1 MKYLKE
7 LSSLKMFNKKDV
19 ISVCGSIHNAN
30 YVLKSYIDKGYIT
43 KIKKDY
49 FVIND
54 LVNDTPAANKY
65 EIACGNGDNDFISHH
80 SVFEFYGLNN
90 QVYNIVDVTT
100 NTFKRDFVFDNVLYK
115 YHKSDNLIQ
124 VNELTGIKIS
134 SIERA
139 IVDCINDSANF
150 EYYELLECINNINI
164 IDEIKIMK
172 YLESLNNKLLYKKVG
187 YVLEKFK
194 ETLNIQDEFFSECN
208 KRSGNTVGYYNLKA
222 KDVLIF
228 NAKWRLYVYKDM
240 EVF

>member
-19 ISVCGSIHNAN
+19 IDMCGNIHTAN
-30 YVLKSYIDKGYIT
+30 YILKSYIDKGYIT

-65 EIACGNGDNDFISHH
+65 EIACGYGDNDFISHH

-124 VNELTGIKIS
+124 VNKLTGIMIS

-139 IVDCINDSANF
+139 IVDCIKDSANF
-150 EYYELLECINNINI
+150 EYYELLECINNINV

-194 ETLNIQDEFFSECN
+194 ETLNIKDEFFSECN
-208 KRSGNTVGYYNLKA
+208 KRSGNTVGYYNLQA
-222 KDVLIF
+222 KDSLIF
-228 NAKWRLYVYKDM
+228 NAKWRLYVYKDT
-240 EVF
+240 EEF

>member
-1 MKYLKE
+1 M
-7 LSSLKMFNKKDV
+7 NK
-19 ISVCGSIHNAN
+19 
-30 YVLKSYIDKGYIT
+30 
-43 KIKKDY
+43 
-49 FVIND
+49 
-54 LVNDTPAANKY
+54 
-65 EIACGNGDNDFISHH
+65 
-80 SVFEFYGLNN
+80 
-90 QVYNIVDVTT
+90 
-100 NTFKRDFVFDNVLYK
+100 
-115 YHKSDNLIQ
+115 
-124 VNELTGIKIS
+124 LTGITIS

-139 IVDCINDSANF
+139 IVDCIKDSANF

-222 KDVLIF
+222 KDALIF

>member
-1 MKYLKE
+1 M
-7 LSSLKMFNKKDV
+7 
-19 ISVCGSIHNAN
+19 
-30 YVLKSYIDKGYIT
+30 
-43 KIKKDY
+43 
-49 FVIND
+49 
-54 LVNDTPAANKY
+54 
-65 EIACGNGDNDFISHH
+65 
-80 SVFEFYGLNN
+80 
-90 QVYNIVDVTT
+90 
-100 NTFKRDFVFDNVLYK
+100 
-115 YHKSDNLIQ
+115 
-124 VNELTGIKIS
+124 
-134 SIERA
+134 
-139 IVDCINDSANF
+139 DCIKDSANF

-194 ETLNIQDEFFSECN
+194 ETLNIQDEFFSECI